1 MKKRFILPAAGLVI
15 IILGIIFV
23 FMIRGEDHGSI
34 RTTGIVEGIEANV
47 SSTVQGRIVRLFCRE
62 GDSVKTGMTLIEL
75 ENNDLK
81 ASVDQALAS
90 IEKAKSDIE
99 VALSA
104 IAASKANVKGTESD
118 IESAKADVEKAR
130 VQMDEAKREF
140 ERSKKLFEQ
149 QIIPKSS
156 LDTGM
161 TNYDTAVA
169 NYYSATARLTALKS
183 KKDAVIAQLHASES
197 QLTSARSAVKQ
208 SEANLAY
215 AQAKLAETIIKSPLT
230 GTVVFKAF
238 EQGETVSSR
247 TTILTIVDLDHLYI
261 RADIEETKVGS
272 IRINQEAVVSA
283 GGDTKRL
290 FKGKVLEIGAYAEF
304 ATQKDVARGRQDIK
318 TFRVKIA
325 LENTAGF
332 LKPGMT
338 VEVEIP
344 KG

>member
-1 MKKRFILPAAGLVI
+1 MKKKFVLPVAGLVI

-23 FMIRGEDHGSI
+23 FMRRVENHGSI

-62 GDSVKTGMTLIEL
+62 GDSVKEGVTLVEL
-75 ENNDLK
+75 ESNELK

-90 IEKAKSDIE
+90 IEKAKSDIG
-99 VALSA
+99 VSVSA
-104 IAASKANVKGTESD
+104 IAASKANVKSTESD
-118 IESAKADVEKAR
+118 IESAKADIERAR
-130 VQMDEAKREF
+130 AQMNEAGREF
-140 ERSKKLFEQ
+140 DRSKKLFEQ
-149 QIIPKSS
+149 RIIPRSS
-156 LDTGM
+156 LDTAM

-169 NYYSATARLTALKS
+169 NYNSGTARLTALTS
-183 KKDAVIAQLHASES
+183 KKDAAIAQLHASES
-197 QLTSARSAVKQ
+197 QLTSYRSAVKQ

-230 GTVVFKAF
+230 GTVVFQAF
-238 EQGETVSSR
+238 EQGETVNPG
-247 TTILTIVDLDHLYI
+247 TTILTLMDLDRLYV
-261 RADIEETKVGS
+261 RADIEETTVGS
-272 IRINQEAVVSA
+272 IRINQQAIVRA

-290 FKGKVLEIGAYAEF
+290 FKGKVSEIGAYAEF

-325 LENTAGF
+325 LENTGGF

-338 VEVEIP
+338 VEVEVP